1 MFDQNIANGL
11 MEFFAATLSRD
22 ATRRPD
28 TAEDMLQAWQR
39 VFDTAA
45 PHVSAQDSDA
55 AAAAAELATSTAG
68 AGLTPRAVSALNGA
82 HVTTVGELLAL
93 DSTLLN
99 RLVAREAKETRK
111 EITTRYREWTARLGK
126 QQHRARSSE
135 LMGLDDAVAQLL
147 DAVAGRGSTRRQ
159 AAELLLGVKPG
170 LDAFATAT
178 ELGEALDKVPQ
189 RGIQLLKELQT
200 DWAANPQTATLLD
213 AITDIARGVVTD
225 FGGVA
230 AVKTLTA
237 EIRARLPQSVT
248 ASTDPVA
255 REQADRTAGG
265 LLRVAL
271 DRLSEHEAADD
282 EIEFVRRR
290 HGRRLALLAVDEA
303 LLAAAES
310 AGSRA
315 DELVSADP
323 TVVIAAPMAAR
334 ELRGAFENGYR
345 SLADTAPFPPGDQ
358 RLVRLAAAISKH
370 AGVSGRGELHNL
382 DIPPGNAAQVALRG
396 LSQTE
401 ALSPSQVRSRISARF
416 PDLDRVP
423 QRPQLDAVIAHT
435 GLGLIWSD
443 EAGQYRFDKP
453 HPASSTTMHT
463 RQPTTVPTNTA
474 GAESLTEQPA
484 NHAAVLQR
492 SITERGFLA
501 IGVPIPPDRPG
512 EHERLAQALAEVHD
526 GELLDITGALI
537 TSMRELSTRQG
548 VSWDLVRSADAPEAS
563 NRDAQGLRTVVS
575 RVMPQLWESLQHRV
589 FDGEMSDQPL
599 ILTDASP
606 LARYGHLEVLAKLS
620 DLSAPRRRPVWLVV
634 PQLRGLHGALVDRK
648 PIQLGSPSQ
657 FILWR
662 QTPDLARPEG
672 TGTL

>member
-1 MFDQNIANGL
+1 M
-11 MEFFAATLSRD
+11 
-22 ATRRPD
+22 
-28 TAEDMLQAWQR
+28 
-39 VFDTAA
+39 
-45 PHVSAQDSDA
+45 
-55 AAAAAELATSTAG
+55 
-68 AGLTPRAVSALNGA
+68 
-82 HVTTVGELLAL
+82 
-93 DSTLLN
+93 
-99 RLVAREAKETRK
+99 
-111 EITTRYREWTARLGK
+111 
-126 QQHRARSSE
+126 
-135 LMGLDDAVAQLL
+135 
-147 DAVAGRGSTRRQ
+147 
-159 AAELLLGVKPG
+159 
-170 LDAFATAT
+170 
-178 ELGEALDKVPQ
+178 
-189 RGIQLLKELQT
+189 
-200 DWAANPQTATLLD
+200 
-213 AITDIARGVVTD
+213 
-225 FGGVA
+225 
-230 AVKTLTA
+230 
-237 EIRARLPQSVT
+237 
-248 ASTDPVA
+248 
-255 REQADRTAGG
+255 
-265 LLRVAL
+265 
-271 DRLSEHEAADD
+271 
-282 EIEFVRRR
+282 
-290 HGRRLALLAVDEA
+290 
-303 LLAAAES
+303 
-310 AGSRA
+310 
-315 DELVSADP
+315 
-323 TVVIAAPMAAR
+323 
-334 ELRGAFENGYR
+334 
-345 SLADTAPFPPGDQ
+345 
-358 RLVRLAAAISKH
+358 
-370 AGVSGRGELHNL
+370 
-382 DIPPGNAAQVALRG
+382 
-396 LSQTE
+396 
-401 ALSPSQVRSRISARF
+401 RSRISARF